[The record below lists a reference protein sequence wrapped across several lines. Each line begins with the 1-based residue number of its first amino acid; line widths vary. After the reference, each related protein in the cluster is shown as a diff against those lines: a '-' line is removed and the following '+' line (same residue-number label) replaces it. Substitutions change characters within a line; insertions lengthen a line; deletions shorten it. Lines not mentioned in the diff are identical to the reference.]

1 LNGLAAHRVAIA
13 AKMPQLRGNP
23 NRAAA
28 ALRPCQPYGS
38 NRFPRDGAVGTGNAG
53 HRDCHLRSRALE
65 GARRHRSNDG
75 FAYCTALFEQS
86 SRHAQPAHL
95 GIIAVRDKSLDKPLR
110 AAGNIGEGLC
120 NPTSGAGF
128 RGRHDPA
135 RILQAP
141 ADSRGK
147 MFELRIGVRHDHE
160 STSLELRM
168 DIATPE
174 HTPMMQQYLRIK
186 AQHPD
191 VLLFYRMGDFYEM
204 FYDDARRAAELL
216 DIALTQRGASAGAPI
231 PMAGV
236 PAVTLDSYL
245 AKLVRKGESV
255 AICEQRG
262 DPGKAKG
269 PMEREVVRIV
279 TPGTIT
285 DEALLEER
293 RDNVLASVCAGDGRY
308 GLAWLELSA
317 GRFSVME
324 LESLAALE
332 AEVERLQPK
341 EILAPDGA
349 QPALARSL
357 SAADRPWRARAPWQ
371 FDIDSATHALTE
383 QFRTRDLAGFGCADK
398 PQAIAA
404 AGALL
409 SFVRET
415 QKSALPH
422 LLSITTEERD
432 AALIMDPATRRNLE
446 LDESLAGTQE
456 LTLAGVFD
464 RTSTP
469 MGGRL
474 LRRWLHRPLRDRDI
488 LRSRYHAVAT
498 LIEQA
503 HYGEFAEPLRAIGDL
518 ERILARIALRSA
530 RPRDLAQLRGALA
543 ALPALKQALVTVAEA
558 SLLLKLA
565 AEIGDHRQEHDLLR
579 RSIIDSPPHYLR
591 DGGVIAEGY
600 DAELDEL
607 RALGS
612 NTEQFLLDLEQRE
625 RERSGLS
632 SLKLG
637 FNRVQGFYIEVNR
650 SQADRVPPEYLRR
663 QTVKSAE
670 RFITPELKSFEDK
683 VLGARDRALAREK
696 SLYEEVLDRLSAMLP
711 SLQSTATAVAQIDVL
726 ACFAERAAALDCAQ
740 PELTAEPTL
749 LIEGGRHPVVE
760 RAGREPFIPNDVRFD
775 QSRRMLII
783 TGPNMGGKSTY
794 MRQTALIVVLAHIG
808 CFVPAR
814 RAVLGPIDRIF
825 TRIGAS
831 DDLAGGRSTFMLE
844 MTETANIL
852 NNATAESLVLMD
864 EVGRGTS
871 TFDGLSLA
879 WACAAFIASK
889 IRAFTLFATHYF
901 ELTSLASEAPGVVN
915 VHVEAVEHGD
925 RLVFLHSVKE
935 GPANQSYGLQVAAL
949 AGIPKSVT
957 AQARRYLT
965 ELERERD
972 ALRKHNSPQAELPI
986 FTPAAAPMVSAA
998 LTALRAA
1005 DPDTLSPRAALDLL
1019 FRLKSLD
1026 RDQS

>member
-1 LNGLAAHRVAIA
+1 MI
-13 AKMPQLRGNP
+13 
-23 NRAAA
+23 
-28 ALRPCQPYGS
+28 
-38 NRFPRDGAVGTGNAG
+38 
-53 HRDCHLRSRALE
+53 
-65 GARRHRSNDG
+65 
-75 FAYCTALFEQS
+75 
-86 SRHAQPAHL
+86 
-95 GIIAVRDKSLDKPLR
+95 
-110 AAGNIGEGLC
+110 
-120 NPTSGAGF
+120 
-128 RGRHDPA
+128 DPEE
-135 RILQAP
+135 
-141 ADSRGK
+141 K
-147 MFELRIGVRHDHE
+147 VN
-160 STSLELRM
+160 
-168 DIATPE
+168 

-216 DIALTQRGASAGAPI
+216 DIALTQRGASGGAPI

-236 PAVTLDSYL
+236 PVVTLDGYL
-245 AKLVRKGESV
+245 AKLVRKGQSV

-262 DPGKAKG
+262 EPGKTKG
-269 PMEREVVRIV
+269 PMDREVVRIV
-279 TPGTIT
+279 TPGTLT
-285 DEALLEER
+285 DEALLQER
-293 RDNVLASVCAGDGRY
+293 RDTLIACVFGRDGRY
-308 GLAWLELSA
+308 GLAWLDLSA

-324 LESLAALE
+324 LENLTALE
-332 AEVERLQPK
+332 AEVERLRPA

-349 QPALARSL
+349 QPALVRPSGE
-357 SAADRPWRARAPWQ
+357 DRPWRARAPWH
-371 FDIDSATHALTE
+371 FEIDSATRALTE

-398 PQAIAA
+398 PLGIAA

-409 SFVRET
+409 AYVRET

-446 LDESLAGTQE
+446 LDESISGAAE

-464 RTSTP
+464 RTTTA

-488 LRSRYHAVAT
+488 LRARYHAVAT
-498 LIEQA
+498 LIDQDQHVA
-503 HYGEFAEPLRAIGDL
+503 IAEGLAAVGDL

-530 RPRDLAQLRGALA
+530 RPRDLVQLRAALGALPSLRRILGGA
-543 ALPALKQALVTVAEA
+543 PSPLLQRLTVGINDHHEEH
-558 SLLLKLA
+558 SLL
-565 AEIGDHRQEHDLLR
+565 HRA
-579 RSIIDSPPHYLR
+579 IDEAPPHYLR
-591 DGGVIAEGY
+591 EGGVIAKGY

-612 NTEQFLLDLEQRE
+612 NTEQFLIELEQRE

-637 FNRVQGFYIEVNR
+637 FNRIQGFFIEVNR
-650 SQADRVPPEYLRR
+650 SQADKVPPEYLRR

-683 VLGARDRALAREK
+683 VLGARERAQARERM
-696 SLYEEVLDRLSAMLP
+696 LYEALLEQLSANLP
-711 SLQSTATAVAQIDVL
+711 ALQASATAIAEIDVL
-726 ACFAERAAALDCAQ
+726 SCFAERATTLQCAQ
-740 PELTAEPTL
+740 PELVEEPML
-749 LIEGGRHPVVE
+749 RIDGGRHPVVE
-760 RAGREPFIPNDVRFD
+760 RAGREPFIPNDLRFD
-775 QSRRMLII
+775 DSRRMLII

-794 MRQTALIVVLAHIG
+794 MRQTALIVILAHIG

-814 RAVLGPIDRIF
+814 RAVLGPLDRIF

-852 NNATAESLVLMD
+852 NNATDRSLVLMD

-879 WACAAFIASK
+879 WACAAFIATK

-901 ELTSLASEAPGVVN
+901 EVTSLASEAPGVAN
-915 VHVEAVEHGD
+915 VHVEAVEHGE

-957 AQARRYLT
+957 TQARRYLT

-972 ALRKHNSPQAELPI
+972 ALRSHNSPQGELPL
-986 FTPAAAPMVSAA
+986 FAPAPAPVQESAA
-998 LTALRAA
+998 LEALRAA
-1005 DPDTLSPRAALDLL
+1005 DPNTLSPRDALDLL
-1019 FRLKSLD
+1019 FRLKNLD
-1026 RDQS
+1026 RNEASE

>member
-1 LNGLAAHRVAIA
+1 MDVAT
-13 AKMPQLRGNP
+13 R
-23 NRAAA
+23 
-28 ALRPCQPYGS
+28 
-38 NRFPRDGAVGTGNAG
+38 
-53 HRDCHLRSRALE
+53 
-65 GARRHRSNDG
+65 
-75 FAYCTALFEQS
+75 
-86 SRHAQPAHL
+86 
-95 GIIAVRDKSLDKPLR
+95 
-110 AAGNIGEGLC
+110 
-120 NPTSGAGF
+120 
-128 RGRHDPA
+128 
-135 RILQAP
+135 
-141 ADSRGK
+141 
-147 MFELRIGVRHDHE
+147 
-160 STSLELRM
+160 
-168 DIATPE
+168 E

-204 FYDDARRAAELL
+204 FYDDARRAADLL

-262 DPGKAKG
+262 DPGKTKG

-279 TPGTIT
+279 TPGTLT

-293 RDNVLASVCAGDGRY
+293 RDTLLASVFGQGDRY
-308 GLAWLELSA
+308 GLAWLDLSA

-324 LESLAALE
+324 LANAAALE
-332 AEVERLQPK
+332 AEVDRLRPA

-349 QPALARSL
+349 QPAFSRSP
-357 SAADRPWRARAPWQ
+357 ATGDRSWRARAPWH
-371 FDIDSATHALTE
+371 FDIESATSALTE
-383 QFRTRDLAGFGCADK
+383 QFRTRDLAGYGCADK
-398 PQAIAA
+398 PLAIAA

-409 SFVRET
+409 AYVRET

-432 AALIMDPATRRNLE
+432 GALIMDPATRRNLE
-446 LDESLAGTQE
+446 LDESITSSPE

-464 RTSTP
+464 RTATA

-474 LRRWLHRPLRDRDI
+474 LRRWLHRPLRDRDV
-488 LRSRYHAVAT
+488 LRARYHAVAT
-498 LIEQA
+498 LIHQA
-503 HYGEFAEPLRAIGDL
+503 QRAPTAASLRSVGDL

-530 RPRDLAQLRGALA
+530 RPRDLAQLRTAFA
-543 ALPALKQALVTVAEA
+543 ALPGLRRIVADAE
-558 SLLLKLA
+558 SPLLQQLSAGISEHL
-565 AEIGDHRQEHDLLR
+565 EEHDLLR
-579 RSIIDSPPHYLR
+579 RAIVETPPHYLR
-591 DGGVIAEGY
+591 DGGVIAQGY
-600 DAELDEL
+600 DQELDEL
-607 RALGS
+607 RSLGS
-612 NTEQFLLDLEQRE
+612 NTEQFLVDLERRE

-637 FNRVQGFYIEVNR
+637 FNRVQGFFIEVNR
-650 SQADRVPPEYLRR
+650 SQAERVPADYLRR

-683 VLGARDRALAREK
+683 VLGARDRAQAREK
-696 SLYEEVLDRLSAMLP
+696 GLYEALLDRLGAHLP
-711 SLQSTATAVAQIDVL
+711 ALQATATAVAQFDVL
-726 ACFAERAAALDCAQ
+726 SCFAERAVALDCVQ
-740 PELTAEPTL
+740 PELVAEPNL
-749 LIEGGRHPVVE
+749 LIDAGRHPVVE
-760 RAGREPFIPNDVRFD
+760 SAGREPFIPNDLRLD
-775 QSRRMLII
+775 EARRMLII

-794 MRQTALIVVLAHIG
+794 MRQTALIVILAHVG

-814 RAVLGPIDRIF
+814 RAVLGPMDRIF

-852 NNATAESLVLMD
+852 NNATDQSLVLMD

-879 WACAAFIASK
+879 WACAAFIAAK

-901 ELTSLASEAPGVVN
+901 ELTSLAGEAPGVAN

-925 RLVFLHSVKE
+925 QLVFLHTVKD
-935 GPANQSYGLQVAAL
+935 GPASQSYGLQVAAL

-972 ALRKHNSPQAELPI
+972 ALRNYSSPQGELPL
-986 FTPAAAPMVSAA
+986 AAPQSVPAPPQESKA
-998 LTALRAA
+998 LEVLRAT
-1005 DPDTLSPRAALDLL
+1005 DPNSLSPRDALDLL

-1026 RDQS
+1026 REA

>member
-1 LNGLAAHRVAIA
+1 MI
-13 AKMPQLRGNP
+13 
-23 NRAAA
+23 
-28 ALRPCQPYGS
+28 
-38 NRFPRDGAVGTGNAG
+38 
-53 HRDCHLRSRALE
+53 
-65 GARRHRSNDG
+65 
-75 FAYCTALFEQS
+75 
-86 SRHAQPAHL
+86 
-95 GIIAVRDKSLDKPLR
+95 
-110 AAGNIGEGLC
+110 
-120 NPTSGAGF
+120 
-128 RGRHDPA
+128 
-135 RILQAP
+135 
-141 ADSRGK
+141 
-147 MFELRIGVRHDHE
+147 E
-160 STSLELRM
+160 SEEKT
-168 DIATPE
+168 T

-204 FYDDARRAAELL
+204 FYDDARRASELL

-245 AKLVRKGESV
+245 AKLVRKGQSV

-262 DPGKAKG
+262 DPGKTKG
-269 PMEREVVRIV
+269 PMDREVVRIV
-279 TPGTIT
+279 TPGTLT

-293 RDNVLASVCAGDGRY
+293 RDNVLASVYGQEGRY
-308 GLAWLELSA
+308 GLAWLDLSA

-324 LESLAALE
+324 LANLASLE
-332 AEVERLQPK
+332 AEVERLRPA

-349 QPALARSL
+349 QPKLSRSS
-357 SAADRPWRARAPWQ
+357 SAEDHPWRPRAPWH
-371 FDIDSATHALTE
+371 FDIDSATRALTD

-398 PQAIAA
+398 PLGLAA

-409 SFVRET
+409 AYVRET

-446 LDESLAGTQE
+446 LDASISGSSD

-464 RTSTP
+464 RTATA

-474 LRRWLHRPLRDRDI
+474 LRRWLHRPLRDRGV
-488 LRSRYHAVAT
+488 LRARYHAVAT
-498 LIEQA
+498 LIDQVQHA
-503 HYGEFAEPLRAIGDL
+503 QIAENLRAIGDL

-530 RPRDLAQLRGALA
+530 RPRDLAQLRTALA
-543 ALPALKQALVTVAEA
+543 ALPALRNLVATAQSPLLQQLTADISDHHDEHA
-558 SLLLKLA
+558 LLKRA
-565 AEIGDHRQEHDLLR
+565 IVEA
-579 RSIIDSPPHYLR
+579 PPHYLR

-600 DAELDEL
+600 DVELDEL
-607 RALGS
+607 RTLGG
-612 NTEQFLLDLEQRE
+612 NTEKFLMELEQRE

-637 FNRVQGFYIEVNR
+637 FNRVQGFFIEVNR
-650 SQADRVPPEYLRR
+650 SQADKVPAEYLRR

-683 VLGARDRALAREK
+683 VLGARERAQARERAL
-696 SLYEEVLDRLSAMLP
+696 YEGLLDQICAHLPALQASTSAI
-711 SLQSTATAVAQIDVL
+711 AQIDVL
-726 ACFAERAAALDCAQ
+726 SCFAERATTLQCAQ
-740 PELTAEPTL
+740 PELVDHPML
-749 LIEGGRHPVVE
+749 NIEGGRHPVVE
-760 RAGREPFIPNDVRFD
+760 RAGREPFIPNDLRFD
-775 QSRRMLII
+775 DSRRMLII

-794 MRQTALIVVLAHIG
+794 MRQTALIVILAHIG

-814 RAVLGPIDRIF
+814 RAVLGPMDRIF

-852 NNATAESLVLMD
+852 NNATDKSLVLMD

-879 WACAAFIASK
+879 WACAAFIAAK

-901 ELTSLASEAPGVVN
+901 ELTSLASEAPGVAN

-972 ALRKHNSPQAELPI
+972 ALRSHSSPQGELSLFAPASAPI
-986 FTPAAAPMVSAA
+986 KESAA
-998 LTALRAA
+998 LEALRAA
-1005 DPDTLSPRAALDLL
+1005 DPDTLSPRDALDLL

-1026 RDQS
+1026 RDQAS

>member
-1 LNGLAAHRVAIA
+1 MI
-13 AKMPQLRGNP
+13 
-23 NRAAA
+23 
-28 ALRPCQPYGS
+28 
-38 NRFPRDGAVGTGNAG
+38 
-53 HRDCHLRSRALE
+53 
-65 GARRHRSNDG
+65 
-75 FAYCTALFEQS
+75 
-86 SRHAQPAHL
+86 
-95 GIIAVRDKSLDKPLR
+95 
-110 AAGNIGEGLC
+110 
-120 NPTSGAGF
+120 
-128 RGRHDPA
+128 DPEE
-135 RILQAP
+135 
-141 ADSRGK
+141 K
-147 MFELRIGVRHDHE
+147 VN
-160 STSLELRM
+160 
-168 DIATPE
+168 

-216 DIALTQRGASAGAPI
+216 DIALTQRGSSAGAPI

-236 PAVTLDSYL
+236 PVVTLDGYL
-245 AKLVRKGESV
+245 AKLVRKGQSV

-262 DPGKAKG
+262 DPGKGKG
-269 PMEREVVRIV
+269 PMDREVVRIV
-279 TPGTIT
+279 TPGTVT

-293 RDNVLASVCAGDGRY
+293 RDTVLASVCGQGDRY
-308 GLAWLELSA
+308 GLAWLDLSA

-324 LESLAALE
+324 LRSLAALE
-332 AEVERLQPK
+332 AEVERLRPA
-341 EILAPDGA
+341 EVLVPDGG
-349 QPALARSL
+349 QPALARS
-357 SAADRPWRARAPWQ
+357 SAENLPWRPRAPWH
-371 FDIDSATHALTE
+371 FEVDSATRALTE
-383 QFRTRDLAGFGCADK
+383 QFRTRDLAGYGCADK
-398 PQAIAA
+398 PLAIAA

-409 SFVRET
+409 AYVRET

-446 LDESLAGTQE
+446 LDASLAGSDE

-464 RTSTP
+464 RTTTA

-474 LRRWLHRPLRDRDI
+474 LRRWLHRPLRDRDC
-488 LRSRYHAVAT
+488 LRARYHAVAT
-498 LIEQA
+498 LIDQDQHA
-503 HYGEFAEPLRAIGDL
+503 VIAEELAAVGDL
-518 ERILARIALRSA
+518 ERILGRIALRSA
-530 RPRDLAQLRGALA
+530 RPRDLVQLRAALA
-543 ALPALKQALVTVAEA
+543 ALPSLRRIVAGTQ
-558 SLLLKLA
+558 SPLLQELTA
-565 AEIGDHRQEHDLLR
+565 GIGDHHEEHSLLQR
-579 RSIIDSPPHYLR
+579 AIDEAPPHYLR
-591 DGGVIAEGY
+591 DGGVIANGF

-612 NTEQFLLDLEQRE
+612 NTEQFLIDLEQRE

-637 FNRVQGFYIEVNR
+637 FNRVQGFFIEVNR
-650 SQADRVPPEYLRR
+650 SQADRVPAEYLRR

-683 VLGARDRALAREK
+683 VLGARERAQARERF
-696 SLYEEVLDRLSAMLP
+696 LYESVLEQLSANLAA
-711 SLQSTATAVAQIDVL
+711 LQVSAAAVAEIDVL
-726 ACFAERAAALDCAQ
+726 SCFAERATTLQCAQ
-740 PELTAEPTL
+740 PELVDEPML
-749 LIEGGRHPVVE
+749 RIDGGRHPVVE
-760 RAGREPFIPNDVRFD
+760 RAGREPFIPNDVRCD
-775 QSRRMLII
+775 DSRRMLII

-794 MRQTALIVVLAHIG
+794 MRQTALIVILAHIG

-814 RAVLGPIDRIF
+814 RAILGPLDRIF

-852 NNATAESLVLMD
+852 NNATDKSLVLMD

-879 WACAAFIASK
+879 WACAAFIATK

-901 ELTSLASEAPGVVN
+901 ELTSLAGEAPGVVN

-957 AQARRYLT
+957 TQARRYLT

-972 ALRKHNSPQAELPI
+972 ALRSYSSPQGELPL
-986 FTPAAAPMVSAA
+986 FAAAPSPGRESAV
-998 LTALRAA
+998 LSALRAA
-1005 DPDTLSPRAALDLL
+1005 DPNASSPKDALDLL
-1019 FRLKSLD
+1019 FHLKNLD
-1026 RDQS
+1026 RDESH